1 MSTTTENYVTS
12 HLNSVNNNRKLS
24 YFTFQLCQQQQ
35 KIQLIHFPTLLTA
48 AENSVPCTGD
58 FYTALFTA
66 LHKTGCPLAACD
78 LERVTV
84 ASHTYSIAALLLRVI

>member
-24 YFTFQLCQQQQ
+24 YFTFQPCQQQQ

-84 ASHTYSIAALLLRVI
+84 ASHTYSIAALVLV